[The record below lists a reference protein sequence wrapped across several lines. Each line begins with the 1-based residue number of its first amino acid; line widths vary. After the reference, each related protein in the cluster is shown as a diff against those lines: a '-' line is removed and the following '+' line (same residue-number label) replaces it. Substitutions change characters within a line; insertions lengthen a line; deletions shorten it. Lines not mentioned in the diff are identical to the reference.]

1 MGITSSVTKRIVNS
15 KVSQAAPDFTQG
27 FVREALKHA
36 INGVGPLPSAEA
48 AAEKKLADA
57 KGDVDK
63 AVRSVIERH
72 TGYAGLEGFVTNLG
86 GLVTAAATIPANI
99 TGLAV
104 IQARMVAVIAALR
117 GYDLDDPK
125 VRNAILLC
133 MLGEDPVKKLV
144 KKKAVP
150 GPPMA
155 LATAPVHDPELDRTI
170 AGLVASELISQV
182 GGKRLTSTVG
192 RRVPVFGG
200 VVGLTIDGWS
210 TWRIGRYAARELLPR
225 ARR

>member
-1 MGITSSVTKRIVNS
+1 MGIASSVSKRIVNS
-15 KVSQAAPDFTQG
+15 KLTKAAPDLTNG

-36 INGVGPLPSAEA
+36 INGAGPLSSAQS
-48 AAEKKLADA
+48 AAEKKLADSH
-57 KGDVDK
+57 GDVDK
-63 AVRSVIERH
+63 AVRSVIDRH
-72 TGYAGLEGFVTNLG
+72 AGYAGVEGFVTNLG
-86 GLVTAAATIPANI
+86 GLITAAATIPANI
-99 TGLAV
+99 TGLAI
-104 IQARMVAVIAALR
+104 IQARMIAVIAALR

-144 KKKAVP
+144 KQKKVP
-150 GPPMA
+150 ATPMA
-155 LATAPVHDPELDRTI
+155 LATAPVHDPDLDRRV
-170 AGLVASELISQV
+170 AGLVAAELISQV

-210 TWRIGRYAARELLPR
+210 TWRIGRYASRELRPR